1 MSAPPQIPRP
11 SSAHRFAVIMGLV
24 VGVVCLA
31 AGCIGMAF
39 GIVFNQTIPND
50 AALWLAAAAVAFGLT
65 AHATR

>member
-1 MSAPPQIPRP
+1 
-11 SSAHRFAVIMGLV
+11 MGLV